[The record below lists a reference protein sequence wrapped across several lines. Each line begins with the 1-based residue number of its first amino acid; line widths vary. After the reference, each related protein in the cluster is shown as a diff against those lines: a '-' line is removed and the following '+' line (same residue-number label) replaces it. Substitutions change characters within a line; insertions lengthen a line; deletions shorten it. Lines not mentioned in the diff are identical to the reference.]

1 MFFKI
6 KKENLTP
13 LRRAPTESKH
23 EIFID
28 PIEESVS
35 DFLTGGVNL
44 FFKTKKEGVN
54 NVFLTPKKYN

>member
-35 DFLTGGVNL
+35 DFLTGGIYL
-44 FFKTKKEGVN
+44 FFLTKKEGGHN
-54 NVFLTPKKYN
+54 LSLTPKKNN